1 MYNIYIVKGKDLI
14 KQLVKAGW
22 EADRIT
28 GSHHILR
35 KGDELISVPV
45 HGSKDIKPGTL
56 NRLLKQ
62 GGLK

>member
-1 MYNIYIVKGKDLI
+1 MKGKDLI

-22 EADRIT
+22 EIDRIT

-56 NRLLKQ
+56 NKLLKQ